1 MSRLILL
8 VCDSTASQGQ
18 RQNSDVIDK
27 IADFRES
34 LEVGEL
40 SNHKKLKPDSV
51 RCGAPR

>member
-8 VCDSTASQGQ
+8 VYDSAARQGQ

-27 IADFRES
+27 IAEFWKS